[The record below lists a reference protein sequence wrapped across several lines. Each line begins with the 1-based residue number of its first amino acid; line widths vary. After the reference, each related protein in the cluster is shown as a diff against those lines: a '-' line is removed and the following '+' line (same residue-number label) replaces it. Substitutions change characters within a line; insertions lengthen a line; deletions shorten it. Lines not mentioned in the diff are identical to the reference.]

1 MLAWGITV
9 SESSQ
14 DGGLVKVL
22 PLRRVQLFATAWS
35 PPGSSVHGILQ
46 ARILEWVAMPSS
58 RGSSLPRDQTRISFV
73 PCIGRWVLYHLSH
86 QGSLHELHLMINIWG
101 DVLVKP
107 PRREESKLS
116 FYSASGLRKKS
127 PSLPCI

>member
-1 MLAWGITV
+1 MWRRTMLAWGITV

-35 PPGSSVHGILQ
+35 PLGSSVHGILQ

-58 RGSSLPRDQTRISFV
+58 GNL
-73 PCIGRWVLYHLSH
+73 LYP
-86 QGSLHELHLMINIWG
+86 GI
-101 DVLVKP
+101 KP
-107 PRREESKLS
+107 T
-116 FYSASGLRKKS
+116 S
-127 PSLPCI
+127 PLTPALAGGFFTI